1 MDTGSYTKSVCKHG
15 KVLLFHLP
23 GVRTVLKILH
33 CVIINLVLLS
43 TN

>member
-1 MDTGSYTKSVCKHG
+1 MDTGSYKMSVCKHG

-23 GVRTVLKILH
+23 GVHTLLKILH
-33 CVIINLVLLS
+33 CVIINRVLLS

>member
-1 MDTGSYTKSVCKHG
+1 MEIGSYKKSVCKHG